1 VESDDSERMR
11 LSIRDD
17 TSARTEDRCH
27 RTATCLRERGSGIRE
42 PIGYRSVRECGMVET
57 QVSVE
62 VQVHALGPLRVT
74 RDGDEVPVG
83 GPRQRRLLA
92 VLLVHSGAVVSVD
105 RIAEAVFA
113 GDPTPSAPTT
123 LRSYV
128 ARLRK
133 VIGDRAVITR
143 PPGYQ
148 LVLTAEA
155 VDVVSFEAGVE
166 DARRALMRQDPGAAI
181 EAARRAL
188 ALWQG
193 DAYAEFADEPWAWPE
208 SQRLA
213 ELRLSAHEL
222 LIEALLAAGRT
233 TEVLPLLE
241 TQCQEHRLREG
252 FRGQLMTAYY
262 RVGRQADALAE
273 YRSFRSLLADELGI
287 DPSPALSELEARIL
301 AQDPLLAVG
310 GEPLR
315 GYRVG
320 ERLGTGRDGT
330 VHAAWLAGSDRTLVI
345 RTIRVEMADDP
356 EFIRVFEA
364 SAHRVSSLR
373 HAAVLPIYDYWREP
387 GAAYVVMPR
396 MPGGTLRDRL
406 ARGPL
411 PRHELVA
418 LVERVGG
425 ALVSASSAS
434 LVHGRVSADN
444 VLYDSAG
451 EPVLAD
457 FWVGGGAQ
465 PSAEDDVLG
474 LVELMRTATGSAS
487 SIRHESRLDRVLD
500 HPGRTIAELVAALLG
515 ALGRSLG
522 DGRRVNPY
530 RGLRAFDEADAE
542 NYFGR
547 SGLVEDVVERLSGG
561 ARLVLLVGASGT
573 GKSSVVRAGVLPQ
586 LRMRDWFVATMLPG
600 GAPYA
605 ELAVA
610 LTRVAVA
617 PVTAD
622 ELAGDG
628 IDNALRRVL
637 PEGGRLL
644 LVIDQF
650 EELFTLSREAEQRA
664 FLAALTD
671 ALTTPDTR
679 LRVVGT
685 LRADHYDR
693 PLAVQPFGSLVGEAT
708 VAIPAMLPAEIE
720 DAIVM
725 PAQRIGRSV
734 DRALAAELVGAV
746 ASEPAALPALQFVLF
761 ELAERGELTLA
772 AYQELGGL
780 EGAIASRAEELYQAL
795 DDADRIRVRALFERL
810 VVVED
815 DEPTRRRATRDE
827 LFGADAIV
835 DRWTAARLLS
845 LDVHPHTRAP
855 TVEVAHEA
863 LVREWPRLREWV
875 EADRADLLVLARIRA
890 SARTW
895 EVDAR
900 DPGALLRGAALQAAL
915 EVTGRQVHLTGLER
929 EYIDESRL
937 AAEEEQLTQLRMIRR
952 QARTNRRLR
961 LQLGGIAAML
971 VLALVGGFVA
981 LDQRREAVHERH
993 TAVAREL
1000 AAAADEN
1007 IRDDPERSILL
1018 GLAAVNATRV
1028 HGEPVLREATDA
1040 LHRAISS
1047 DRVLRSFPGVGG
1059 ALAWSPDGRLFS
1071 TEGPED
1077 TGLVL
1082 VQDARTGAVVRRIK
1096 AHAVD
1101 VNDVGFSPDS
1111 RLIGS
1116 AGDDG
1121 YLRIWDIQTG
1131 RLVHEFSDFGPVRD
1145 VVFSPDGK
1153 FVAGAW
1159 PYQDQVR
1166 VFRVADGGFVAA
1178 LPVRTVFGLAFSPDS
1193 TELAASPLL
1202 DQEAKVFDL
1211 TTRRVRVRLAGLHGA
1226 RNLAW
1231 SPDGR
1236 WIAAASSDGAFVY
1249 DARTGRPRSE
1259 THAHSGAVATVA
1271 WSPDSTRLATGG
1283 EDGTAKVFSFANG
1296 QLDED
1301 LTLSSQ
1307 DLSSGVLGLAF
1318 SPDGEEL
1325 MTGDYAITSVKVWD
1339 LRPEAA
1345 PEVVNIPARLSEQH
1359 TVALADDTTSAWL
1372 PGSGKNLD
1380 RIDLT
1385 SGERLE
1391 QLPGGVDVPRVV
1403 GSPDGS
1409 LLAVVPHDA
1418 PTFQVWRTSGHP
1430 GPAFVVRL
1438 PGPVGDLAWN
1448 ADGSLLAVSF
1458 TAGLVGDAIRVIDRS
1473 GNLLGEVR
1481 PGTLVPAVAWA
1492 GDRLVNTT
1500 KGERDDPTSRG
1511 IDFWDWR
1518 RSLEVRRVET
1528 NAQVLTSDPTGGLL
1542 ATAGLVSSQ
1551 ASVRD
1556 ATTGKRIAAL
1566 DGHTGPVVALAFDG
1580 TGSRVATASTDG
1592 TVRVWQARTGESL
1605 AVLRPAETVAATG
1618 VLFTRDGRH
1627 LVTMWDDGV
1636 ARVWTLDT
1644 DELVRIASGRLTRGL
1659 SDGECERYLHVSTC
1673 PKR

>member
-1 VESDDSERMR
+1 
-11 LSIRDD
+11 
-17 TSARTEDRCH
+17 
-27 RTATCLRERGSGIRE
+27 
-42 PIGYRSVRECGMVET
+42 MVGT
-57 QVSVE
+57 QWSVE
-62 VQVHALGPLRVT
+62 VQGSVGVQVHALGPLRVT
-74 RDGDEVPVG
+74 RDGEEVPVG

-92 VLLVHSGAVVSVD
+92 VLLVHGGAVVSVD

-113 GDPTPSAPTT
+113 GEPTPAAATT

-133 VIGDRAVITR
+133 VIGDRAVMTR

-148 LVLTAEA
+148 LVLPAEA
-155 VDVVSFEAGVE
+155 VDVVAFEAGVE
-166 DARRALMRQDPGAAI
+166 GARSALMRQDPGAAI
-181 EAARRAL
+181 EAVRRAL
-188 ALWQG
+188 AMWHG

-213 ELRLSAHEL
+213 ELRLSANEL
-222 LIEALLAAGRT
+222 LVEALLAAGRA

-241 TQCQEHRLREG
+241 RQCREHPLREG

-287 DPSPALSELEARIL
+287 DPSPVLSELEARIL
-301 AQDPLLAVG
+301 TQDPLLAVG
-310 GEPLR
+310 GEALR
-315 GYRVG
+315 GYRLG

-330 VHAAWLAGSDRTLVI
+330 VHAAWRAGTARTLVI
-345 RTIRVEMADDP
+345 RTIRLEVADDP

-364 SAHRVSSLR
+364 TAHRVSSLR
-373 HAAVLPIYDYWREP
+373 HPAVLPIHDYWREP

-396 MPGGTLRDRL
+396 LPGGTQRDRL

-411 PRHELVA
+411 SKHELVA

-425 ALVSASSAS
+425 ALVSASSAG
-434 LVHGRVSADN
+434 LVHGRVTVDN
-444 VLYDSAG
+444 VLYDGAG
-451 EPVLAD
+451 DPVLAD

-465 PSAEDDVLG
+465 PSAEDDVRG
-474 LVELMRTATGSAS
+474 LAELVRAATGSAGA
-487 SIRHESRLDRVLD
+487 IRDESRLEGVLD
-500 HPGRTIAELVAALLG
+500 HPGGTIAELAAALLG

-522 DGRRVNPY
+522 DDQRVNPY

-542 NYFGR
+542 SYFGR
-547 SGLVEDVVERLSGG
+547 SGLVEDVLERLSGG

-573 GKSSVVRAGVLPQ
+573 GKSSAVQAGVLPQ
-586 LRMRDWFVATMLPG
+586 LRVRDWFLATMLPG

-605 ELAVA
+605 ELADA

-617 PVTAD
+617 PVTAG
-622 ELAGDG
+622 ELADEG
-628 IDNALRRVL
+628 IDAALLRVL
-637 PEGGRLL
+637 PEGGPLL
-644 LVIDQF
+644 LVVDQF
-650 EELFTLSREAEQRA
+650 EELFTLSPEAEQRA

-671 ALTTPDTR
+671 ALTAPDSR
-679 LRVVGT
+679 LRVVAT
-685 LRADHYDR
+685 LRADYYDR

-720 DAIVM
+720 DAIVA
-725 PAQRIGRSV
+725 PAQQVGRSV
-734 DRALAAELVGAV
+734 ERSLAAELVGAV

-772 AYQELGGL
+772 AYREIGGL

-795 DDADRIRVRALFERL
+795 DDADRQRVRALFERL
-810 VVVED
+810 IVFED

-827 LFGADAIV
+827 VVAADAIV
-835 DRWTAARLLS
+835 DRWAAARLLT
-845 LDVHPHTRAP
+845 LDVHPRTRAP

-875 EADRADLLVLARIRA
+875 EADRADLLVLARIRE

-895 EVDAR
+895 DVDAR
-900 DPGALLRGAALQAAL
+900 DPDGLLRGAALQAAL
-915 EVTGRQVHLTGLER
+915 EVTGRQVHLAELER
-929 EYIDESRL
+929 EYVEESRQ
-937 AAEEEQLTQLRMIRR
+937 AAEEEQLAQLRMIRR

-981 LDQRREAVHERH
+981 LDQRREAVRERH

-1007 IRDDPERSILL
+1007 VRDDPERSILL
-1018 GLAAVNATRV
+1018 GLAAVDATRV

-1040 LHRAISS
+1040 LHRAVSS

-1059 ALAWSPDGRLFS
+1059 TLAWSPDGRLFS

-1077 TGLVL
+1077 TGLVV
-1082 VQDARTGAVVRRIK
+1082 VQDARTGAVVRTIK
-1096 AHAVD
+1096 SQAVD

-1121 YLRIWDIQTG
+1121 HLRIWDLRTG
-1131 RLVHEFSDFGPVRD
+1131 RQVHEFSGFGPVRT
-1145 VVFSPDGK
+1145 VVFSPDGRL
-1153 FVAGAW
+1153 VAGAW
-1159 PYQDQVR
+1159 TYENQVR
-1166 VFRVADGGFVAA
+1166 VFRVADGGLVAT
-1178 LPVRTVFGLAFSPDS
+1178 LPVPTVFGLAFSPDS
-1193 TELAASPLL
+1193 AELAAAPF
-1202 DQEAKVFDL
+1202 DQESKVFDL
-1211 TTRRVRVRLAGLHGA
+1211 ATQRVHVRLAGLGGA
-1226 RNLAW
+1226 RDLAW

-1236 WIAAASSDGAFVY
+1236 WIAAAGADGAFVF
-1249 DARTGRPRSE
+1249 DARTGRRRSE
-1259 THAHSGAVATVA
+1259 PHGHSAAAAAVA
-1271 WSPDSTRLATGG
+1271 WSPDSTLLATGG
-1283 EDGTAKVFSFANG
+1283 EDGVAKVFSVEKG
-1296 QLDED
+1296 QLDEQ
-1301 LTLSSQ
+1301 LTLSAQ
-1307 DLSSGVLGLAF
+1307 DLSSGVIGLAF

-1325 MTGDYAITSVKVWD
+1325 MTGDYGITAVKVWD

-1345 PEVVNIPARLSEQH
+1345 PEVVNIPARVSEEH
-1359 TVALADDTTSAWL
+1359 TVALADDRTSAWL
-1372 PGSGKNLD
+1372 PGSGTSVK
-1380 RIDLT
+1380 RIDLA
-1385 SGERLE
+1385 SGTPLE
-1391 QLPGGVDVPRVV
+1391 PLAVGVELPRVV

-1409 LLAVVPHDA
+1409 LLAVVPNDVRS
-1418 PTFQVWRTSGHP
+1418 FQVWRTSAHP
-1430 GPAFVVRL
+1430 EVAFVVRL
-1438 PGPVGDLAWN
+1438 PGPVGDVAWN

-1458 TAGLVGDAIRVIDRS
+1458 AAGLGGDVIQVLDR
-1473 GNLLGEVR
+1473 GGDLVGEVR

-1500 KGERDDPTSRG
+1500 KSERDDPTSRG
-1511 IDFWDWR
+1511 IEFWDWR
-1518 RSLEVRRVET
+1518 RSSEVRRVET
-1528 NAQVLTSDPTGGLL
+1528 NAQVLTSDPTGRLL

-1551 ASVRD
+1551 VSVRD
-1556 ATTGKRIAAL
+1556 ATTGKRIAVL
-1566 DGHTGPVVALAFDG
+1566 DGHTGPVVALAFDA
-1580 TGSRVATASTDG
+1580 TGSRVASASTDG
-1592 TVRVWQARTGESL
+1592 TVRVWRARTGESL
-1605 AVLRPAETVAATG
+1605 AVLRPAESVAATG
-1618 VLFTRDGRH
+1618 ALFTRDGRH

-1644 DELVRIASGRLTRGL
+1644 DELVRIARNRLTRGL
-1659 SDGECERYLHVSTC
+1659 SGGECERYLHVASC
-1673 PKR
+1673 PKG

>member
-1 VESDDSERMR
+1 
-11 LSIRDD
+11 
-17 TSARTEDRCH
+17 
-27 RTATCLRERGSGIRE
+27 
-42 PIGYRSVRECGMVET
+42 MVGT
-57 QVSVE
+57 QVSVDVE
-62 VQVHALGPLRVT
+62 VHALGPLRVT
-74 RDGDEVPVG
+74 RDGDEVALG

-92 VLLVHSGAVVSVD
+92 VLLVHGGAVVSAD

-113 GDPTPSAPTT
+113 GEPTPAATTT

-148 LVLTAEA
+148 LVLPAEA
-155 VDVVSFEAGVE
+155 VDVVSFEAAVE

-188 ALWQG
+188 SLWQG
-193 DAYAEFADEPWAWPE
+193 DAYAEFADESWAWTE

-213 ELRLSAHEL
+213 ELRLSSQEL
-222 LIEALLAAGRT
+222 LVEALMAAGRA
-233 TEVLPLLE
+233 TEVLSLLE
-241 TQCQEHRLREG
+241 TQCREHPLREG

-262 RVGRQADALAE
+262 QVGRQADALAE

-287 DPSPALSELEARIL
+287 DPSPTLRELEARIL

-310 GEPLR
+310 GDPLR
-315 GYRVG
+315 GYQLG

-330 VHAAWLAGSDRTLVI
+330 VRAAWLGGSDRPLVI
-345 RTIRVEMADDP
+345 RTVRRELADDP

-364 SAHRVSSLR
+364 TAHRVSSLR
-373 HAAVLPIYDYWREP
+373 HAAVLPIHDYWREP

-396 MPGGTLRDRL
+396 LTGGTLRDRL

-411 PRHELVA
+411 PQHELVA

-425 ALVSASSAS
+425 ALVSASSVG

-444 VLYDSAG
+444 VLYDGAG

-457 FWVGGGAQ
+457 FWLGGGAQ
-465 PSAEDDVLG
+465 PSPENDVRE
-474 LVELMRTATGSAS
+474 LVELVRTATGSAT
-487 SIRHESRLDRVLD
+487 SIQRGSQLDGVLD
-500 HPGRTIAELVAALLG
+500 HPGGTIAELVETLLG
-515 ALGRSLG
+515 ALGRSVG
-522 DGRRVNPY
+522 DGRPVNPY
-530 RGLRAFDEADAE
+530 RGLRAFDEVDAE
-542 NYFGR
+542 SYFGR
-547 SGLVEDVVERLSGG
+547 VGLVEDVVERLSED

-573 GKSSVVRAGVLPQ
+573 GKSSAVRAGVLPQ
-586 LRMRDWFVATMLPG
+586 LRVRDWFVATMLPG

-605 ELAVA
+605 ELADA

-622 ELAGDG
+622 ELAGGG
-628 IDNALRRVL
+628 IDDALRRVL
-637 PEGGRLL
+637 PEGGPLL
-644 LVIDQF
+644 LVVDQF
-650 EELFTLSREAEQRA
+650 EELFTLSPEAEQRA

-671 ALTTPDTR
+671 ALTTSDSR
-679 LRVVGT
+679 LRVVAT
-685 LRADHYDR
+685 LRADYYDR

-720 DAIVM
+720 EAIVM
-725 PAQRIGRSV
+725 PAQQVGRSV

-746 ASEPAALPALQFVLF
+746 AREPAALPALQFVLF

-772 AYQELGGL
+772 AYREIGGL
-780 EGAIASRAEELYQAL
+780 EGAIAARAEELYQAL

-810 VVVED
+810 IVFED
-815 DEPTRRRATRDE
+815 DEPTRRRAARDE
-827 LFGADAIV
+827 VVAADAIV
-835 DRWTAARLLS
+835 DRWTAARLLT
-845 LDVHPHTRAP
+845 LDVHPQTRAP

-863 LVREWPRLREWV
+863 LVREWPRLRDWV
-875 EADRADLLVLARIRA
+875 EADRADLLMLTRIRE

-895 EVDAR
+895 EVEAR
-900 DPGALLRGAALQAAL
+900 DPDALLRGAALQAAL

-929 EYIDESRL
+929 EYVDESRL
-937 AAEEEQLTQLRMIRR
+937 AAEDEQLEQLGMIRR

-971 VLALVGGFVA
+971 VLALIGGFVA
-981 LDQRREAVHERH
+981 LDQRREAVRERH

-1007 IRDDPERSILL
+1007 VRDDPERSILL
-1018 GLAAVNATRV
+1018 GLAAVNATRD

-1040 LHRAISS
+1040 LHRAVSS

-1077 TGLVL
+1077 SGMVV

-1096 AHAVD
+1096 AHALD
-1101 VNDVGFSPDS
+1101 VNDVGFSPDG

-1116 AGDDG
+1116 VGDDG
-1121 YLRIWDIQTG
+1121 YLRIWDLRSG
-1131 RLVHEFSDFGPVRD
+1131 RKVHEFSGFGPVTD
-1145 VVFSPDGK
+1145 VVFSPDGR

-1159 PYQDQVR
+1159 AYEDQVR
-1166 VFRVADGGFVAA
+1166 VFRVADGGLVAA
-1178 LPVRTVFGLAFSPDS
+1178 LPVRSVFGLAFSPDS
-1193 TELAASPLL
+1193 TELAAAPLV

-1211 TTRRVRVRLAGLHGA
+1211 ATRRVRVRLAGLDGA
-1226 RNLAW
+1226 RTLAW

-1236 WIAAASSDGAFVY
+1236 WIAAASSAGAFVY

-1259 THAHSGAVATVA
+1259 PDGHSATVATVA

-1283 EDGTAKVFSFANG
+1283 EDGVARVFSFANG
-1296 QLDED
+1296 QLDEE
-1301 LTLSSQ
+1301 LSLSAQ

-1325 MTGDYAITSVKVWD
+1325 MTGDYGITAVKVWD
-1339 LRPEAA
+1339 LRLEAA
-1345 PEVVNIPARLSEQH
+1345 PEVVNIPARVWNQD
-1359 TVALADDTTSAWL
+1359 TVALAGDASSAWL
-1372 PGSGKNLD
+1372 PGPGASVS
-1380 RIDLT
+1380 RIGLT
-1385 SGERLE
+1385 SGTRLE
-1391 QLPGGVDVPRVV
+1391 QLSVGVDLPRVV

-1409 LLAVVPHDA
+1409 LLAVVPDNA
-1418 PTFQVWRTSGHP
+1418 RSFQVWRTSGHEE
-1430 GPAFVVRL
+1430 PAFVVRL
-1438 PGPVGDLAWN
+1438 PGTVVSPSHTLQSGGSAPVGHLAWN
-1448 ADGSLLAVSF
+1448 ADGTLLAVSF
-1458 TAGLVGDAIRVIDRS
+1458 ESDEGGDVIRVIDRA
-1473 GNLLGEVR
+1473 GNVLGDVR
-1481 PGTLVPAVAWA
+1481 PGSLVAAVAWA
-1492 GDRLVNTT
+1492 GDRLVSTSRS
-1500 KGERDDPTSRG
+1500 GRDDPASRQ
-1511 IDFWDWR
+1511 IVFWDWR
-1518 RSLEVRRVET
+1518 RSLQVSWVTT
-1528 NAQVLTSDPTGGLL
+1528 NAQALTADPTGRLL

-1551 ASVRD
+1551 VSVRD
-1556 ATTGKRIAAL
+1556 ATTGKRIAVLA
-1566 DGHTGPVVALAFDG
+1566 GHTGPVVALAFDG
-1580 TGSRVATASTDG
+1580 TGSRVASASTDG

-1605 AVLRPAETVAATG
+1605 AVLRPAESVAATG
-1618 VLFTRDGRH
+1618 ALFTRDGRH
-1627 LVTMWDDGV
+1627 LVTMWADGL

-1644 DELVRIASGRLTRGL
+1644 DELVRIAGSRLTRGL
-1659 SDGECERYLHVSTC
+1659 SAGECERYLHVATC
-1673 PKR
+1673 PKG